1 MHGELPAQIQT
12 TIRVFVVGPKKNRR
26 RDIERSGEREREER

>member
-1 MHGELPAQIQT
+1 MHGDLPVQIQT
-12 TIRVFVVGPKKNRR
+12 TIRVFVVGPKENGR